1 MPLTDR
7 LTRYRTARAAKKLWG
22 KREFLVQKVVLHV
35 DCCLH
40 VSFGD
45 NLIAT
50 FESKQKSK
58 TLTVL
63 SRMSSGLTKDQ
74 TDQFEQLFYSFDTD
88 KDGGFLENNLR

>member
-22 KREFLVQKVVLHV
+22 KREFLVQKEVLHV
-35 DCCLH
+35 DCCLR

-50 FESKQKSK
+50 FESKQKSNI
-58 TLTVL
+58 VL

-88 KDGGFLENNLR
+88 KDGWFLENNLR

>member
-1 MPLTDR
+1 M
-7 LTRYRTARAAKKLWG
+7 G
-22 KREFLVQKVVLHV
+22 KRELLLQKEVLHV

-50 FESKQKSK
+50 FESKQKSNI
-58 TLTVL
+58 VL

-74 TDQFEQLFYSFDTD
+74 TDKFEQLFYSFDTD
-88 KDGGFLENNLR
+88 KDGGFLENNFR